1 MFSGPLPK
9 GIKMQKHIR
18 LQTIQGEITIVLADK
33 QSDGTYQAASVS
45 SDWETNKVMEV
56 EDTEF
61 NAAMCALMSLVC
73 NQASQ
78 GMDVES
84 EPYLKALNDTLEDMG
99 NKYPES

>member
-1 MFSGPLPK
+1 
-9 GIKMQKHIR
+9 MQKQIR
-18 LQTIQGEITIVLADK
+18 LQTCQGEATITLADK
-33 QSDGTYQAASVS
+33 QPDGTYGAASIS
-45 SDWETNKVMEV
+45 SDWETEKVMTE

-61 NAAMCALMSLVC
+61 NSAMCALMSLVC

-99 NKYPES
+99 NKYPEY